1 MLPIYEVEDFPDD
14 FIEHFLLSESD
25 YVHEKY
31 CKQSHHVLFLL
42 FHLFLNSRGEN
53 LTFEKMHILVLKDRV
68 SQAQHC
74 RCSGWVSPHGG
85 RDSLCTARCSGTTP
99 SRDEQNCP
107 QTWPVSPPRRWYR
120 DGEGQ
125 SQLQLRITAI
135 ENKTKLKTVEFYFKE
150 IFQTYERIWRTM
162 STNIPGPC

>member
-14 FIEHFLLSESD
+14 FIKHFLLSESD

-74 RCSGWVSPHGG
+74 RCSGLGKSSRWEG
-85 RDSLCTARCSGTTP
+85 TACALQGA
-99 SRDEQNCP
+99 
-107 QTWPVSPPRRWYR
+107 VVPPPAVM
-120 DGEGQ
+120 
-125 SQLQLRITAI
+125 S
-135 ENKTKLKTVEFYFKE
+135 KTVPRHG
-150 IFQTYERIWRTM
+150 QCLLQGGDTGMERGKVK
-162 STNIPGPC
+162 SS